1 MERQRETL
9 RSSCAAL
16 GELFFARPL
25 PAGRGASNQPRERG
39 FTLLEVLVATTI
51 MAVSIVGLVSMLSN
65 TIRNAARLTDHDRAT
80 ILAKRKMDELLL
92 DRQIPR
98 YLPVQGSWPAE
109 ATGSVAVGWKAVVTP
124 FDVPPGVGAGTPV
137 LDRVA
142 LTVVWRDGAERERTF
157 TLEGFRRGLLAPAD
171 VERIRAGATP

>member
-1 MERQRETL
+1 MQRQ
-9 RSSCAAL
+9 
-16 GELFFARPL
+16 
-25 PAGRGASNQPRERG
+25 RG

-65 TIRNAARLTDHDRAT
+65 TLRNAARLTDYDRAT

-98 YLPVQGSWPAE
+98 FTPVQGNWAQE
-109 ATGSVAVGWKAVVTP
+109 VTGSVPVGWRAVISP
-124 FDVPPGVGAGTPV
+124 FDLPPGFGPGTPI

-142 LTVVWRDGAERERTF
+142 LTVYWRDSADRERNF
-157 TLEGFRRGLLAPAD
+157 SLEGFRRGILAPPD
-171 VERIRAGATP
+171 VERAKAGIPP